1 MARRETYEDLSFIL
15 LLLPLIASGG
25 YALLL
30 WTSSGLSA
38 ILPQSVYLAVTRS
51 PQIFLLGLFGVLAAT
66 FIDVTTAEP
75 EKRWDEALV
84 FSRTL
89 QRYAIIILVLAFAT
103 ALYSAG
109 FDFGAAA
116 SNFVV
121 GRYNVIFPAL
131 LFLFSFAITTP
142 LKVEKL
148 ANPQVLALIAL
159 LAVPFVLDEVGKR
172 NVMLGLL
179 GSFVL
184 ILLAGGVLFWGQRA
198 KKAVPA

>member
-172 NVMLGLL
+172 NVTLGLL

-198 KKAVPA
+198 KKAVSA